1 VIGGVSTEGPAYPT
15 RGLHLATLHG
25 DSVSHV
31 PQMCSLSPSV
41 LQTGLEKDGGRGC
54 RCWGKSGPLVVN
66 FHHPSA
72 GLSALGGVARE
83 VGGARQGVVNA
94 VGVVGWGR
102 VSGRGLGRG
111 RGIDTHLT
119 AICLTLAS
127 FLTLCCHLVAW
138 CGRAP
143 SRSHLWSCRAGCTSL
158 AGTEVVTQVHRDG
171 ECWGEICRPKGP
183 GRPFTQ
189 TGTGLT
195 DGHIATWVG
204 GPGLLP
210 LLAMRETE
218 ACEAM
223 VVLP

>member
-1 VIGGVSTEGPAYPT
+1 MGTLCPMSPRCAVF
-15 RGLHLATLHG
+15 LHLSCKQGWRRMEEGAVDAGESLDPWWST
-25 DSVSHV
+25 STT
-31 PQMCSLSPSV
+31 PQLGFQPS
-41 LQTGLEKDGGRGC
+41 GAWPGR
-54 RCWGKSGPLVVN
+54 W
-66 FHHPSA
+66 A
-72 GLSALGGVARE
+72 GQ
-83 VGGARQGVVNA
+83 RQGVVNA
-94 VGVVGWGR
+94 VGVVGWGG

-143 SRSHLWSCRAGCTSL
+143 SRSHLWSCRVGCTSL